1 MRAPTRRPDRPL
13 VYGHRGASARA
24 PENTQ
29 RAFALALDEGA
40 DGIELDVRTS
50 RDGAVVVCHDPTLE
64 RLAKRPGIVAQLD
77 AQELTRVDVGGDTIP
92 LLDDVLD
99 AALAR
104 DGRVNVEVK
113 GDVPD
118 RLATSRA
125 VATLLRARPARD
137 REAIFVS
144 SFRPE
149 MLAAMR
155 IARAD
160 VPMAFLFDL
169 ENTGAARAAVLRRV
183 FLPDG
188 LHPQDRA
195 CTPEAIARWRARGL
209 FVNAWTIDDPG
220 RIRSLSAAGVD
231 GIITNDPRGAIA
243 ALGVRGR
250 AGQ

>member
-1 MRAPTRRPDRPL
+1 MSELRRRPHRPWI
-13 VYGHRGASARA
+13 YGHRGASARA

-29 RAFALALDEGA
+29 RAFALAFDEGA
-40 DGIELDVRTS
+40 DGIELDVRLS

-64 RLAKRPGIVAQLD
+64 RLAKRPGVVAQLD
-77 AQELTRVDVGGDTIP
+77 ARELTHIDVGGDTIP

-99 AALAR
+99 AATA
-104 DGRVNVEVK
+104 
-113 GDVPD
+113 
-118 RLATSRA
+118 RA
-125 VATLLRARPARD
+125 VARLLRARSARD
-137 REAIFVS
+137 RAAIFVS

-155 IARAD
+155 VAGAG

-169 ENTGAARAAVLRRV
+169 ENTGPARAAVLRRV

-195 CTPEAIARWRARGL
+195 CTPQAIARWRARGL
-209 FVNAWTIDDPG
+209 FVNAWTIDDPD

-231 GIITNDPRGAIA
+231 GIITNDPRGALSA
-243 ALGVRGR
+243 SSPQAEAR
-250 AGQ
+250 

>member
-1 MRAPTRRPDRPL
+1 MSELRRGPQRPWI
-13 VYGHRGASARA
+13 YGHRGASARA

-29 RAFALALDEGA
+29 RAFALAFDEGA
-40 DGIELDVRTS
+40 DGIELDVRLS

-64 RLAKRPGIVAQLD
+64 RLAKRPGVVAQLD
-77 AQELTRVDVGGDTIP
+77 ARELTHIDVGGDTIP

-99 AALAR
+99 AATAR
-104 DGRVNVEVK
+104 GGRVNVEVK

-125 VATLLRARPARD
+125 VARLLRARSARD
-137 REAIFVS
+137 RATIFAS

-155 IARAD
+155 VAGAG

-169 ENTGAARAAVLRRV
+169 ENTGPARAAILRRV

-195 CTPEAIARWRARGL
+195 CTAQAIARWRARGL
-209 FVNAWTIDDPG
+209 FVNAWTIDDPD

-231 GIITNDPRGAIA
+231 GIITNDPRGALSA
-243 ALGVRGR
+243 STSLP
-250 AGQ
+250 